1 MVMIPSVVMAVIGG
15 MPMVA
20 LFGVPCRVVGCHRD
34 LARSVG
40 KGGKEWR
47 EGKSE
52 EQRKRRQPCP
62 DYPPFAHLPLLA

>member
-1 MVMIPSVVMAVIGG
+1 MIMVPRVVMAMIGG
-15 MPMVA
+15 VPMLA
-20 LFGVPCRVVGCHRD
+20 LFGVPCSVVRCHRD

-40 KGGKEWR
+40 EGGKERR

-52 EQRKRRQPCP
+52 KQRKRRQPCP